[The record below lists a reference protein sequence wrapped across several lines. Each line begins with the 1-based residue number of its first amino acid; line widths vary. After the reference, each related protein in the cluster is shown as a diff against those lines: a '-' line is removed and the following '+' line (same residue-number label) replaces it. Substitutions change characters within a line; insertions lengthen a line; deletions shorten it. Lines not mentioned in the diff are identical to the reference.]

1 MLSPDQKA
9 AFDKEYQTTRILYG
23 VLLISVLMIM
33 GFSLFLSKTTPLPLD
48 PASRE
53 NTLRVFYGIGAC
65 IILLIAIVRR
75 RLLVFSLAPAAPGA
89 SHSVWLLKYRV
100 GYLVIWILSESISVA
115 GLGLLVLGGS
125 LGHAVRFSLISL
137 LLMLIFYPR
146 RVR

>member
-23 VLLISVLMIM
+23 VLLISILMIM
-33 GFSLFLSKTTPLPLD
+33 GFSLFLSKTTPPPLD
-48 PASRE
+48 PTSRE
-53 NTLRVFYGIGAC
+53 NALRIFYGIGAC
-65 IILLIAIVRR
+65 IILLIAILRR
-75 RLLVFSLAPAAPGA
+75 RLLAFSLVPTAPGA
-89 SHSVWLLKYRV
+89 SHSGWLLKYRV
-100 GYLVIWILSESISVA
+100 GYLVIWILSESISVV
-115 GLGLLVLGGS
+115 GLGLLVLSGS